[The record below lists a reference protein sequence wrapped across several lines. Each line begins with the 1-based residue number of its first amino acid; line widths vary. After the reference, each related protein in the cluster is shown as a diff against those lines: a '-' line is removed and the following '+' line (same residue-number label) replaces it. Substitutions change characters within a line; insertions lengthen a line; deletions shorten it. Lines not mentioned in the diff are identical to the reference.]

1 MGEIVCIEPQAYS
14 IHSIPANVL
23 LTRQRSRSRSS
34 ASYSTSTH
42 FSDSDCLIRVSS
54 WWCHYAAV
62 WTLILYLLVGGICM
76 NMELIFL
83 SIFQPGCWCCM
94 LNEPLKLGMIQ
105 FTVTKWKLLFLPT
118 YYLHDNKQTFISNC
132 VYTCMLSVIEMIPS
146 PQRSIS
152 ANHRTFLSS
161 VA

>member
-1 MGEIVCIEPQAYS
+1 MPLRSGLDVDPLSIGWGYLYEYGANIS
-14 IHSIPANVL
+14 IHLS
-23 LTRQRSRSRSS
+23 TRM
-34 ASYSTSTH
+34 
-42 FSDSDCLIRVSS
+42 LM
-54 WWCHYAAV
+54 
-62 WTLILYLLVGGICM
+62 LYV
-76 NMELIFL
+76 EL
-83 SIFQPGCWCCM
+83 
-94 LNEPLKLGMIQ
+94 LKLGMIQ